1 MSRSRGSGSR
11 TRRLAALTFLVVL
24 GVGVGGVGGATLAA
38 AQQAGPDAFYLALL
52 RDGKSEMLR
61 GDTIAAKKS
70 FRLACFGFLEQP
82 VILAEGLVRLGL
94 AEAALS
100 DREAFVAT
108 FARLAEVEERFAAYA
123 PAALAAEERRAFE
136 EKALEWV
143 TPELLRSLPT
153 FAPLLARKSA
163 VDIAKLSPRDRTREL
178 EKRAAAEPGVPR
190 WRVLLA
196 EEDAAAERWAKVLA
210 RLEGVPDATASES
223 AGRTAGCLRGRA
235 LAALKRCEE
244 AVVPLA
250 ACAATTSEPGLAEAR
265 LTCLVALDR
274 IDAARE
280 LAAKIVRPAAES
292 PAVRKAIA
300 RIPEPR
306 VEKAPVE
313 RAAPTAAPPAK
324 DVAPVVEPKKS
335 EPRKSESRK
344 AEPTKAGPTQA
355 EPTKVEPKKA
365 EPKKVE
371 PAPKPAETSPSP
383 AASASA
389 PANPPAEPANLTAL
403 TPDEERIVAD
413 ARVLL
418 KTVEDRDALRRGFVL
433 LRPVAERLPG
443 RSDLQLLA
451 GEIGYRAG
459 LWSAGAE
466 YFKRSTPGGR
476 GPVDPTQ
483 RFYYAVCLYEAG
495 DYAGAAKAASTGLEK
510 LQRLPFVDGYLAKI
524 RTARP

>member
-1 MSRSRGSGSR
+1 MRRPMSRSRGTGSR
-11 TRRLAALTFLVVL
+11 TRRLAALALLVVL
-24 GVGVGGVGGATLAA
+24 GVGVGGVGGATSAA

-123 PAALAAEERRAFE
+123 PAALGAEERRAFE

-196 EEDAAAERWAKVLA
+196 EEDAAAERWAKALA
-210 RLEGVPDATASES
+210 RLEGVPDGTESES

-250 ACAATTSEPGLAEAR
+250 ACAATTSDPGFAEAR

-306 VEKAPVE
+306 VEKAPPE
-313 RAAPTAAPPAK
+313 RAAPTSAPPAK
-324 DVAPVVEPKKS
+324 DVAPVVEPRKS
-335 EPRKSESRK
+335 EPRKV
-344 AEPTKAGPTQA
+344 EPTKV
-355 EPTKVEPKKA
+355 EPTKVEPKKS
-365 EPKKVE
+365 EPKKGE
-371 PAPKPAETSPSP
+371 PAAKPVETSPSP
-383 AASASA
+383 AASAPA
-389 PANPPAEPANLTAL
+389 PATPPAETAKLTAL

-413 ARVLL
+413 ARALL
-418 KTVEDRDALRRGFVL
+418 KTVEDREALRRGFVL
-433 LRPVAERLPG
+433 LRPVADRLPG

-466 YFKRSTPGGR
+466 YLKRSSPGGR

-495 DYAGAAKAASTGLEK
+495 DFAGAAEVAATGLEK
-510 LQRLPFVDGYLAKI
+510 LQRPPFVESYLQKI
-524 RTARP
+524 RAARP

>member
-1 MSRSRGSGSR
+1 MSESAESAGPP
-11 TRRLAALTFLVVL
+11 
-24 GVGVGGVGGATLAA
+24 AA

-210 RLEGVPDATASES
+210 RLEGVPDGTESES

-235 LAALKRCEE
+235 LAASKRCEE

-250 ACAATTSEPGLAEAR
+250 ACAATTSDPGLAEAQ

-280 LAAKIVRPAAES
+280 LAAKIVRPAAEA

-306 VEKAPVE
+306 VEKAPPE
-313 RAAPTAAPPAK
+313 RAAPTSAPPAK
-324 DVAPVVEPKKS
+324 DVAPVVEPRKS
-335 EPRKSESRK
+335 EPSRVQAGRADESR
-344 AEPTKAGPTQA
+344 ADPGEAGPAQ
-355 EPTKVEPKKA
+355 KVEPKKA

-371 PAPKPAETSPSP
+371 PAPKPAETSPPP
-383 AASASA
+383 AASAPA
-389 PANPPAEPANLTAL
+389 PAKPEPANLTAL
-403 TPDEERIVAD
+403 TADEERIVAD
-413 ARVLL
+413 ARILL
-418 KTVEDRDALRRGFVL
+418 KTVEDREALRRGFVL
-433 LRPVAERLPG
+433 VRPVADRLPG

-495 DYAGAAKAASTGLEK
+495 DFAGAAEVAATGLEK
-510 LQRLPFVDGYLAKI
+510 LQRPPFVESYLQKI
-524 RTARP
+524 RAARP